1 MPPYICFLCNFTS
14 HTNRHT
20 FRSNDNVFS
29 APVPGSGGPEPRYGA
44 WTRSMKVGPRSMK
57 TGPRSMKLGPRS
69 MKTGPRSM
77 KLGPPSMKMGPRSVQ
92 EYKGHTGRV
101 RTPRFE
107 LAEIWQP

>member
-29 APVPGSGGPEPRYGA
+29 AARTAARGH
-44 WTRSMKVGPRSMK
+44 
-57 TGPRSMKLGPRS
+57 GPRS